1 METAGPGPVIIG
13 HRGAAGLAPEN
24 TLAAFAAGLAA
35 GADAVEMDVQFTA
48 DGYPV
53 VLHDETLERM
63 AGVRSRVRDYVE
75 SALRG
80 FDIGFR
86 HGPEFRGQRI
96 PALDEVARLVPAGIE
111 MHVEIKDYEPVRE
124 DHLRRMIE
132 TLDRE
137 GGLARVIF
145 SSPHEET
152 LTDLTRLA
160 PGCRTALLLF
170 RGVKVPTDAARR
182 AAYIGCS
189 AVDPNASLVDD
200 ELVDVCHRHN
210 MKVFAFTV
218 NERGTMRKLTQMGVD
233 GVFTDYPDRLR
244 EARS

>member
-1 METAGPGPVIIG
+1 MESAAGRPIIIG

-24 TLAAFAAGLAA
+24 TLASFSAALAA
-35 GADAVEMDVQFTA
+35 GVDAVEMDVQFTA

-63 AGVRSRVRDYVE
+63 AGVRVRVRDYVE
-75 SALRG
+75 SALQG
-80 FDIGFR
+80 FDVGFR
-86 HGPEFRGQRI
+86 HGPEYRGQRI
-96 PALDEVARLVPAGIE
+96 PALDDVARLVPVDIE
-111 MHVEIKDYEPVRE
+111 MHVEVKDYEPVSE
-124 DHLRRMIE
+124 DHLRRLIG
-132 TLDRE
+132 TLDRQ
-137 GGLARVIF
+137 GGLSRVIF

-152 LTDLTRLA
+152 LTDLQRLA

-182 AAYIGCS
+182 AALVGCC
-189 AVDPNASLVDD
+189 AVDPNASLVDA

-218 NERGTMRKLTQMGVD
+218 NERGMMRKLTQMGVN

-244 EARS
+244 EVPA